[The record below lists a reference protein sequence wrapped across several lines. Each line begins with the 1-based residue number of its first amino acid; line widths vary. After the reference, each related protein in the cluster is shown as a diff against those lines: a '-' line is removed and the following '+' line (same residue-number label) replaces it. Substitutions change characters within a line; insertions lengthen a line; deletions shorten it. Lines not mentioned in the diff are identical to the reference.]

1 MLEQAKEYVQRFDF
15 SLAEKWLWLG
25 LRSLYLASIT
35 FSVINFSVSGSSVY
49 FYMFVPF
56 VDLPFIKW
64 IYGKK
69 WKANTT
75 AWVFFL
81 VALSM
86 FQIFNGSFL
95 KDMIRP
101 VWLFV
106 LVFYA
111 IFLYREQYKAFRLL
125 YVFCSISVLFGVIQL
140 FSVFVG
146 VEEYFFPTSIG
157 KMIWG
162 EYAIL
167 ARSGFEDGVIFPYR
181 IAGLSKEPGFLSSLL
196 LVVTV
201 VLLKDGQLARR
212 QKKLFLAILIGGILL
227 SFSKIT
233 LVFLGPTVAAYFVKR
248 WIFPIQKIPLIV
260 GAAFFSLVL
269 MVGSRALYEDYGLIK
284 ISYLAPWYVET
295 YLHRTI
301 GYYLL
306 NRMDADVI
314 LGSFFFGGITQNL
327 PAVLHIAPFLANLQ
341 FVDWKPEVV
350 FFSSCLMYVAFQ
362 YGILFLFGYIGM
374 LRSLKVNMFDFLVFI
389 LAISSVNPFAFE
401 NFVVLG
407 YLILVPRLK
416 KENSWKQIAQPE
428 ERSYLTAPGSLLK
441 GVG

>member
-1 MLEQAKEYVQRFDF
+1 MIAQVRERSRIFDF
-15 SLAEKWLWLG
+15 ALAEKWLWLN
-25 LRSLYLASIT
+25 LRALYLASLA

-49 FYMFVPF
+49 FYMLVPF
-56 VDLPFIKW
+56 VDLPFLRWVYNKR
-64 IYGKK
+64 
-69 WKANTT
+69 WKANTI
-75 AWVFFL
+75 AWGFCTI
-81 VALSM
+81 ALSL
-86 FQIFNGSFL
+86 FQIFNGSFV

-101 VWLFV
+101 IWLSA
-106 LVFYA
+106 LIFYA
-111 IFLYREQYKAFRLL
+111 LFLFREHHRTFRLL
-125 YVFCSISVLFGVIQL
+125 YIFCCVSVLFGVVQL
-140 FSVFVG
+140 FSVFAG

-167 ARSGFEDGVIFPYR
+167 ARGGFEDGVIFPYR
-181 IAGLSKEPGFLSSLL
+181 VAGLSKEPGFLSSLL

-201 VLLKDGQLARR
+201 LVLKDNDLPKR
-212 QKKLFLAILIGGILL
+212 QKKIFLFFLTGGIFL

-233 LVFLGPTVAAYFVKR
+233 LVFLVPTAAAYIVKR
-248 WIFPIQKIPLIV
+248 WFFPIQKMPLVV
-260 GAAFFSLVL
+260 GAAVFSLGL
-269 MVGSRALYEDYGLIK
+269 MVGSRILYEEYGLIK
-284 ISYLAPWYVET
+284 ISYVAPWFVET

-306 NRMDADVI
+306 NRLDSDII
-314 LGSFFFGGITQNL
+314 LNSFFFGGITQNL
-327 PAVLHIAPFLANLQ
+327 PSVLHVVPFLANLQ

-362 YGILFLFGYIGM
+362 YGIAFLLGYIGM
-374 LRSLKVNMFDFLVFI
+374 LRSLKVNMFDFLIFI

-407 YLILVPRLK
+407 YLILVPKRI
-416 KENSWKQIAQPE
+416 KENSWKQTEPQ
-428 ERSYLTAPGSLLK
+428 RVTSYLTAPGSLLK